1 MEIVMKLMSLLL
13 VVAAIAASLLLWM
26 QRDCLVERS
35 APEITQASVDNF
47 AYRKPLIISTPTEQD
62 SKTVLDAQ
70 TTPEFEANSTD
81 NILPTATPV
90 SLSETDCLVLS
101 PVPESMLSML
111 TPKLESIGFINRA
124 LVQKA
129 EYFEMLVYAGPFKTE
144 SAAKA
149 LYRRLLK
156 KKINSRVEGLPDG
169 RWRLVLKTFADKIEA
184 KKWAASIARNEQ
196 ISNIVVADNS
206 PGGNSVQIVFAQ
218 LTTEE
223 NKRIRS
229 LFSSG
234 IAGATVFACRP

>member
-1 MEIVMKLMSLLL
+1 M
-13 VVAAIAASLLLWM
+13 
-26 QRDCLVERS
+26 ERS

-196 ISNIVVADNS
+196 ISNIVVAGRQQRADCVSSIDNR
-206 PGGNSVQIVFAQ
+206 G
-218 LTTEE
+218 
-223 NKRIRS
+223 K
-229 LFSSG
+229 
-234 IAGATVFACRP
+234 